1 MSHSHV
7 FMMWEPLA
15 TDDVSFTR
23 FYDVGAIVYY
33 LKAISWQIPDFSV
46 EKYFDRLE
54 AIQAVIDKQEY
65 IDFTRHRF
73 LIVAQK
79 TKQDELN

>member
-1 MSHSHV
+1 M
-7 FMMWEPLA
+7 
-15 TDDVSFTR
+15 
-23 FYDVGAIVYY
+23 
-33 LKAISWQIPDFSV
+33 

-54 AIQAVIDKQEY
+54 SIQAVIDKQEY